1 LSLDFRKQKTGKL
14 KKHVITEVKHLTD
27 STFVLRMERNGMDFH
42 TGQFVILRRPRTVDQ
57 REYTIYSGENDDSLD
72 VLVRE
77 VTNGKVTPR
86 LKNLSPGDEIEI
98 DGPFG
103 FFRFQPEMFS
113 QKKFL
118 FVATGTGISPFH
130 SFVRTYPDI
139 DYQLIHGVRLGDE
152 AYNHDNFSKEKITL
166 CTSGDKKGD
175 FKGRVTDYLRQKDI
189 DSATACFLCGN
200 SEMIL
205 EAYDILIGKG
215 VEAHNIFTEV
225 YF

>member
-1 LSLDFRKQKTGKL
+1 MKRVK
-14 KKHVITEVKHLTD
+14 ITDIHYLTD
-27 STFVLRMERNGMDFH
+27 STFVLRMERNGLDFY
-42 TGQFVILRRPRTVDQ
+42 TGQFVIIRRPRTVDQ
-57 REYTIYSGENDDSLD
+57 REYTIYSGEKDDYLD

-77 VTNGKVTPR
+77 VTDGKVTPR
-86 LKNLSPGDEIEI
+86 LKNLSPGNEIDI

-113 QKKFL
+113 KKKFL

-139 DYQLIHGVRLGDE
+139 DYQLIHGVRYGNE
-152 AYNHDNFSKEKITL
+152 AYEHYHYNKEKITL
-166 CTSGDKKGD
+166 CTTGDDKGD
-175 FKGRVTDYLRQKDI
+175 FKGRVTDYLKQKDI
-189 DSATACFLCGN
+189 KPGTSCFLCGN

-205 EAYDILIGKG
+205 EAYDILTEKG
-215 VEAHNIFTEV
+215 VEVHNIYTEV

>member
-1 LSLDFRKQKTGKL
+1 M
-14 KKHVITEVKHLTD
+14 KKHIITGVKHLTD
-27 STFVLRMERNGMDFH
+27 FTFVLRMERNGMDFY

-57 REYTIYSGENDDSLD
+57 REYTIYSGEHDDFLE

-86 LKNLSPGDEIEI
+86 LKNLSPGNEIEV

-103 FFRFQPEMFS
+103 FFRFQPEMFP

-130 SFVRTYPDI
+130 SFIRTYPDI

-152 AYNHDNFSKEKITL
+152 AYDHDHFSKEKITL
-166 CTSGDKKGD
+166 CTSGDNKGD
-175 FKGRVTDYLRQKDI
+175 FKGRITDYLRQKDF
-189 DSATACFLCGN
+189 DPATACFLCGN

-205 EAYDILIGKG
+205 EAYDILTGKG

>member
-1 LSLDFRKQKTGKL
+1 
-14 KKHVITEVKHLTD
+14 
-27 STFVLRMERNGMDFH
+27 MERNGMDFY
-42 TGQFVILRRPRTVDQ
+42 TGQFVILRRPNMVDQ
-57 REYTIYSGENDDSLD
+57 REYTIYSGEKDDYLD

-77 VTNGKVTPR
+77 IKEGKVTPR

-113 QKKFL
+113 KKNFL

-130 SFVRTYPDI
+130 SFVRTYPDL
-139 DYQLIHGVRLGDE
+139 DYQLVHGVRFGEE
-152 AYNHDNFSKEKITL
+152 AYQHNHFSHEKITL
-166 CTSGDKKGD
+166 CTSADNKGD
-175 FKGRVTDYLRQKDI
+175 FRGRVTDYLKRKDI
-189 DSATACFLCGN
+189 DPITHCFLCGN

-205 EAYDILIGKG
+205 EAYDILTEKG
-215 VEAHNIFTEV
+215 VEAHNIYTEV